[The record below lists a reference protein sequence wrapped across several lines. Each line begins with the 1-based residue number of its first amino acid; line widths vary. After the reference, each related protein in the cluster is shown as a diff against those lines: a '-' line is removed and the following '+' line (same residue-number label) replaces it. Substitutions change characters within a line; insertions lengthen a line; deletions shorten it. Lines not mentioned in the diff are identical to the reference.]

1 MDVSKTIRSLLS
13 TEDAQS
19 LIFSFVYLRLTK
31 KIDRNWIL
39 KGESL
44 ESELATVDVPEYKN
58 EFAALFKSATSADA
72 KLTTAQR
79 NELFNEMI
87 DVPILHLMGMGSRV
101 RNQFRNNP
109 MNSKFSFE
117 KLLISLADVKG
128 CDKVLDPTFGFS
140 ELIFKLMMQ
149 NKNQDITAEFID
161 ERFVAMGYIASLG
174 LGATNTK
181 LYTGEVLDE
190 PRYVKDGKLERFDK
204 VITIPPVG
212 QKMEYTDS
220 VLDDKYN
227 RFPFGVPSRKSGDW
241 AFVSNALSSL
251 NDKPGSKAVMIVR
264 DGALF
269 RGGMDSNIR
278 QKMVDYDLI
287 ESIISLPMGA
297 VEDTTIAISILV
309 LSLNKPEKMRGKIQ
323 FMKIDRDMLATKS
336 LRAVEFTDEE
346 IAKITG
352 WYHDKKDVDGIS
364 KIVSTDHIQDT
375 QLQVK
380 RYVYSKLYRVNGH
393 DVQFHSDQLKNME
406 KVPLSDI
413 VDISRGFN
421 LTAKDETTD
430 GMYQI
435 IKISDIKDKINYHEL
450 SYFNLTGN
458 ADISR
463 YLVKKN
469 DIVMAIRGNIN
480 KIKWIDEAVY
490 NVAINSNLVRLRL
503 KDKKYDPLWLRL
515 YLNSP
520 LVQILL
526 GKSSVGSTITQVP
539 IKDLEKLPVPVISL
553 EEQRKDAMDFMEK
566 NKEIDDTIRKL
577 EAERHELK
585 KKLYDEMNITKAIEL
600 L

>member
-1 MDVSKTIRSLLS
+1 LPIFERLQKSCKFTHGGKLS
-13 TEDAQS
+13 NQITDIA
-19 LIFSFVYLRLTK
+19 VHT
-31 KIDRNWIL
+31 
-39 KGESL
+39 GESL

-58 EFAALFKSATSADA
+58 ELAALFKSAGVADA

-87 DVPILHLMGMGSRV
+87 HVPILHLMGMGSRV

-117 KLLISLADVKG
+117 KLMISLADVKG

-174 LGATNTK
+174 LGATHTK

-190 PRYVKDGKLERFDK
+190 PRYVKDGKLEKFDK
-204 VITIPPVG
+204 VITIHPVG
-212 QKMEYTDS
+212 QKMEYTDN

-241 AFVSNALSSL
+241 AFVSNALTSL
-251 NDKPGSKAVMIVR
+251 NDRPGSKAVLIVR

-278 QKMVDYDLI
+278 QKMVDFDLI

-323 FMKIDRDMLATKS
+323 FMKIDRDMLATKAS
-336 LRAVEFTDEE
+336 RAVEFTDEE

-352 WYHDKKDVDGIS
+352 WYHDKKDVAGIS

-393 DVQFHSDQLKNME
+393 DVQFHSDQLKKMD

-435 IKISDIKDKINYHEL
+435 IKISDIQDKINYHEL
-450 SYFNLTGN
+450 SYFNMNTK
-458 ADISR
+458 ADINR
-463 YLVKKN
+463 YLIRKN
-469 DIVMAIRGNIN
+469 DIIMAIRGNVS
-480 KIKWIDEAVY
+480 KIKWVDEAVY

-566 NKEIDDTIRKL
+566 NKQIDDTIRKL
-577 EAERHELK
+577 EAERHELR
-585 KKLYDEMNITKAIEL
+585 KKLYDEMNITKTIEL

>member
-1 MDVSKTIRSLLS
+1 M
-13 TEDAQS
+13 
-19 LIFSFVYLRLTK
+19 
-31 KIDRNWIL
+31 
-39 KGESL
+39 
-44 ESELATVDVPEYKN
+44 
-58 EFAALFKSATSADA
+58 
-72 KLTTAQR
+72 
-79 NELFNEMI
+79 
-87 DVPILHLMGMGSRV
+87 
-101 RNQFRNNP
+101 
-109 MNSKFSFE
+109 
-117 KLLISLADVKG
+117 
-128 CDKVLDPTFGFS
+128 
-140 ELIFKLMMQ
+140 
-149 NKNQDITAEFID
+149 
-161 ERFVAMGYIASLG
+161 
-174 LGATNTK
+174 
-181 LYTGEVLDE
+181 DE
-190 PRYVKDGKLERFDK
+190 PRYVKDGKLEKFDK

-212 QKMEYTDS
+212 QKMEYTDN

-241 AFVSNALSSL
+241 AFVSNALTSL
-251 NDKPGSKAVMIVR
+251 NDRPGSKAVLIVR

-287 ESIISLPMGA
+287 ESIISLPVGA
-297 VEDTTIAISILV
+297 VEDTTFAISILV

-336 LRAVEFTDEE
+336 SRAVEFTDEE

-352 WYHDKKDVDGIS
+352 WYHDKKDVAGIS

-393 DVQFHSDQLKNME
+393 DVQFHSDQLKKMD

-435 IKISDIKDKINYHEL
+435 IKISDIQDKINYHEL
-450 SYFNLTGN
+450 SYFNMNTN
-458 ADISR
+458 ADINR
-463 YLVKKN
+463 YLIRKN
-469 DIVMAIRGNIN
+469 DIIMAIRGNVS
-480 KIKWIDEAVY
+480 KIKWVDEAVY

-566 NKEIDDTIRKL
+566 NKQIDDTIRKL
-577 EAERHELK
+577 EAERHELR
-585 KKLYDEMNITKAIEL
+585 KKLYDEMNITKTIEL